1 MNENHYIKILQAS
14 FKTNVN
20 EKTLTQAISF
30 SYLEQLIADCGRY
43 AVEIT
48 RIKMLNE
55 MFKNIKRSI
64 TFKLLNYE
72 LK

>member
-1 MNENHYIKILQAS
+1 MRITISKFYKPV
-14 FKTNVN
+14 FKTNLN

-48 RIKMLNE
+48 RIKMPNE
-55 MFKNIKRSI
+55 AFRNMKRSI